1 MADPVLW
8 HSAPSAVVSGGG
20 RHLAGLLSSSNS
32 NWCVAP
38 PERCSLCPGSKC
50 SVCANAVVDLASSC
64 LLTSLLLLLCLRPRF
79 LILIVVVVSVGAV
92 IGNVYII
99 AFYQHP
105 EARERKAKWGRPALT
120 RTPSPNAPT

>member
-1 MADPVLW
+1 M
-8 HSAPSAVVSGGG
+8 
-20 RHLAGLLSSSNS
+20 
-32 NWCVAP
+32 
-38 PERCSLCPGSKC
+38 
-50 SVCANAVVDLASSC
+50 VDLASSC

-105 EARERKAKWGRPALT
+105 EARARKAKSGACPPCAH
-120 RTPSPNAPT
+120 TPSPLHAT

>member
-1 MADPVLW
+1 M
-8 HSAPSAVVSGGG
+8 
-20 RHLAGLLSSSNS
+20 
-32 NWCVAP
+32 
-38 PERCSLCPGSKC
+38 RCNVYATRDASTPATSRGIDC
-50 SVCANAVVDLASSC
+50 ASSC
-64 LLTSLLLLLCLRPRF
+64 TLTGLLLLLCLRPRF